1 MRAGPAHVTLPHVLN
16 IHHLE
21 LFYHVARAGGISRA
35 VKRIP
40 YGIQQPAVSGQIA
53 QLEREVG
60 VRLFERSPFTLTAAG
75 TELLAFVEPFFG
87 GLATM
92 EARLREA
99 SAPVLRLGAAELA
112 LRHHLPAMLERLR
125 QREPKLRL
133 NLRSGFQA
141 ELETWLAERSI
152 DLAVTPLD
160 RKPARRFRVQPLLR
174 VPLVLQVA
182 KKSPWKSADELWRQ
196 RKIAEPLITLP
207 ESESAVRRFR
217 RGLQKHSVQW
227 ATAIEASSL
236 EAITAYVAGGGGI
249 GLNVDLPEVVTNPK
263 VRALPLDGFEP
274 LEVVAMWLGE
284 PAPAV
289 TVFLEEARAY
299 VRKAWPQ
306 WQCVQ

>member
-1 MRAGPAHVTLPHVLN
+1 M
-16 IHHLE
+16 
-21 LFYHVARAGGISRA
+21 S
-35 VKRIP
+35 
-40 YGIQQPAVSGQIA
+40 
-53 QLEREVG
+53 
-60 VRLFERSPFTLTAAG
+60 
-75 TELLAFVEPFFG
+75 
-87 GLATM
+87 
-92 EARLREA
+92 
-99 SAPVLRLGAAELA
+99 
-112 LRHHLPAMLERLR
+112 
-125 QREPKLRL
+125 
-133 NLRSGFQA
+133 
-141 ELETWLAERSI
+141 
-152 DLAVTPLD
+152 
-160 RKPARRFRVQPLLR
+160 
-174 VPLVLQVA
+174 
-182 KKSPWKSADELWRQ
+182 WKSADELWRQ